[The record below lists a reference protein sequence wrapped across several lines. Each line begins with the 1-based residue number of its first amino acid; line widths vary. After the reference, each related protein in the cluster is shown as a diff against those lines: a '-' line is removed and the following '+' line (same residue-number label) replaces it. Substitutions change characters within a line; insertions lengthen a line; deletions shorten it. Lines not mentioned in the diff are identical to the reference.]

1 MVMVTKTTTKKPV
14 RRRKPKVAEPEAILA
29 VEPEV
34 AAAMLGP
41 EQLPEPAPEV
51 AKVADKAHK
60 AAHPGIV
67 ADIYLKTTSGVLM
80 IAGAD
85 GDAIREYIEQDKEH
99 SPLEYRFFDDDRK
112 RWAYWAVQD
121 GDKAFKPLTFPD
133 PNQYNLTSLQ
143 LYTKAVTY
151 TRVLAHA
158 VGLLK
163 EKPPTM
169 WDRMLKPTTI
179 IMAIVG
185 IVFVMGLMLMALTG

>member
-1 MVMVTKTTTKKPV
+1 MPTKVAPKKPV
-14 RRRKPKVAEPEAILA
+14 RRKPKVAEPEAILA

-41 EQLPEPAPEV
+41 EQPPEPAPEV

-112 RWAYWAVQD
+112 RWAYWAVRD
-121 GDKAFKPLTFPD
+121 DAGVIRPPAFPD
-133 PNQYNLTSLQ
+133 PAAYSLTPLV

-151 TRVLAHA
+151 VHIFAHA
-158 VGLLK
+158 AGLLRA
-163 EKPPTM
+163 KPPTM
-169 WDRMLKPTTI
+169 WDRMLKPTTV

-185 IVFVMGLMLMALTG
+185 IVFIMGLMLMALTG